1 MLEEFIQEHRQ
12 EMTDS
17 LQSLLRIPSIEGAYS
32 PGQPF
37 GPETDAALKFVLNL
51 ASQNGLVIANA
62 DGYAGHVEY
71 GEGDPYVAVLSHLDV
86 VPAGG
91 NWSCPPFEAQI
102 VDDHVYARGAIDDK
116 GPALS
121 TLWALIGL
129 KQLGLK
135 PQRKI
140 RLIFGLDEESGWKC
154 MDKYFS
160 TYPTPLGGFTPDADF
175 PLIHAEKGVAT
186 LRIQV
191 PADTNAMNPRVVSFD
206 GGRRTN
212 MVPDMAS
219 AMVDCH
225 SEIAVKEWEEK
236 LYKEA
241 RSRQIDARL
250 NVSGS
255 HIEIITHGASAHG
268 STPDE
273 GVNAI
278 VHLAALLAS
287 QPVSNASM
295 WRAISLI
302 DTRGK
307 TLGLESSDDVT
318 GSLTSNLGRAYLDQN
333 TYVFQVDVRYPIDLT
348 SEQLLPRVRSLLSD
362 KWMIEVTNDLAP
374 LFLPLDHP
382 VVRVLSD
389 VYQETTGQPAV
400 PMAIGGATFAR
411 AIPNA
416 VAFGPLF
423 PNQPDLAHQANE
435 SWAIEDYL
443 RCIEIYAHAML
454 ELANTL

>member
-1 MLEEFIQEHRQ
+1 MLETFVQERRQ
-12 EMTDS
+12 ELTDS
-17 LQSLLRIPSIEGAYS
+17 LQSLLRIPSIEGAYL

-37 GPETDAALKFVLNL
+37 GPDAADALKYVLDL
-51 ASQNGLVIANA
+51 ASAHGFVVANV

-86 VPAGG
+86 VPDGG
-91 NWSCPPFEAQI
+91 NWTYPAFGAEI
-102 VDDHVYARGAIDDK
+102 VDGRVYARGAIDDK
-116 GPALS
+116 GPALA

-129 KQLGLK
+129 KTLGFQ
-135 PQRKI
+135 PSRKI
-140 RLIFGLDEESGWKC
+140 RLVFGLDEESGWKC

-160 TYPTPLGGFTPDADF
+160 IYPAPLGGFTPDADF

-191 PADTNAMNPRVVSFD
+191 PADTNAMNPRVISFD
-206 GGRRTN
+206 GGRRSN
-212 MVPDMAS
+212 MVPDTAS
-219 AMVDCH
+219 AIVDCH
-225 SEIAVKEWEEK
+225 SEIAVKEWEEN

-241 RSRQIDARL
+241 RSRQIDAKL

-255 HIEIITHGASAHG
+255 HIEIITHGVSAHG
-268 STPDE
+268 STPNQ
-273 GVNAI
+273 GVNAV
-278 VHLAALLAS
+278 VHLATLLVS

-295 WRAISLI
+295 WRTVSMM

-307 TLGLESSDDVT
+307 SLGIEASDDVT
-318 GSLTSNLGRAYLDQN
+318 GPLTSNLGRAYLDQN
-333 TYVFQVDVRYPIDLT
+333 AYVLHIDVRYPIHMT
-348 SEQLLPRVRSLLSD
+348 SEELLQRTRSVLSD
-362 KWMIEVTNDLAP
+362 KWVIELVGDLAP
-374 LFLPLDHP
+374 LYLPLEHP
-382 VVRVLSD
+382 VVQVLGS
-389 VYQETTGQPAV
+389 VYESTTGQPAV
-400 PMAIGGATFAR
+400 PIAIGGATYAR

-423 PNQPDLAHQANE
+423 PNQPDLAHQADE
-435 SWAIEDYL
+435 SWAIDDYF